1 MSNSSSNTSSNTSKR
16 QTILLAVV
24 FGAIGLIAPFAS
36 NGTVVL
42 LLLGVFAVPVLARAD
57 ALRWPFLDPL
67 LAIGLAVLVAWSMVS
82 TLWAPGPS
90 FTSSLRTAGVI
101 LAGLV
106 LVKTAWHLDAKA
118 RHRARI
124 AVMVGILAAMVFFA
138 FELATTAAITRLL
151 RGIALADFRVPE
163 GFNPVSRGTAV
174 LALLLWPAV
183 AVLWR
188 VWGKPA
194 WSLMTIAAA
203 AAIAILLPMLAGFV
217 AIAVGAVTFAFAYRF
232 RRATLAVMAAAFVA
246 YAVAAPVLSTT
257 VLGPE
262 LVTKMATK
270 IPLSWEHRLG
280 IWRHVAGKALER
292 PWRGHGFDASRYFG
306 RAGDTFKAVKASKE
320 RTRLEALP
328 LHPHNAVLQLW
339 LELGIIGIGA
349 FLLIFAGIVRTIW
362 SLGGP
367 AILGAAATASLA
379 SYLTVALLSFGV
391 WQSWWHATAWLGAG
405 ALVIIGRHPLEPEQ
419 SADPT
424 AGPGKSPT

>member
-1 MSNSSSNTSSNTSKR
+1 MSNTPKR

-24 FGAIGLIAPFAS
+24 FGAIGFIAPFAS
-36 NGTVVL
+36 NGTMVL
-42 LLLGVFAVPVLARAD
+42 LLLGVFAVPVLTRPE

-67 LAIGLAVLVAWSMVS
+67 LATGLMVLVIWSMIS

-101 LAGLV
+101 LAGLL
-106 LVKTAWHLDAKA
+106 LVKTVWHLDVKA
-118 RHRARI
+118 RRGALI
-124 AVMVGILAAMVFFA
+124 AVMAGILAAILFFA

-151 RGIALADFRVPE
+151 RGIALADFRVPQ

-174 LALLLWPAV
+174 LAILLWPAV
-183 AVLWR
+183 AALWR

-194 WSLMTIAAA
+194 WSIMTIAAA
-203 AAIAILLPMLAGFV
+203 AAVALLLPMLAGFL
-217 AIAVGAVTFAFAYRF
+217 AISVGAVTFALAYRF
-232 RRATLAVMAAAFVA
+232 RRVTLAAMAVAFVA

-262 LVTKMATK
+262 LVTKIGMET
-270 IPLSWEHRLG
+270 PVSWGHRLG

-292 PWRGHGFDASRYFG
+292 PWRGHGFDASRYLG
-306 RAGDTFKAVKASKE
+306 RAGDTVKAVKG
-320 RTRLEALP
+320 RPRLAALP

-339 LELGIIGIGA
+339 LELGIIGIAA

-362 SLGGP
+362 SHGGH
-367 AILGAAATASLA
+367 AIIAAAATACLA

-405 ALVIIGRHPLEPEQ
+405 ALVIIGRHPPIPRQ
-419 SADPT
+419 SEAS
-424 AGPGKSPT
+424 ASGPGKSSA

>member
-1 MSNSSSNTSSNTSKR
+1 MSNPSNPSRR
-16 QTILLAVV
+16 QTILLAAA

-42 LLLGVFAVPVLARAD
+42 LLLGVLAVPVLTRTQ
-57 ALRWPFLDPL
+57 ALSWPFIDPL
-67 LAIGLAVLVAWSMVS
+67 LGGGLMALVAWSMVS

-90 FTSSLRTAGVI
+90 FTSSLRTALVI

-106 LVKTAWHLDAKA
+106 LVKTAVHLDAIT
-118 RHRARI
+118 RRRAQI
-124 AVMVGILAAMVFFA
+124 AVMVGILAAMFFFA
-138 FELATTAAITRLL
+138 FELATSAAITRML
-151 RGIALADFRVPE
+151 RGIPLADFDAPV

-174 LALLLWPAV
+174 LALVLWPAV

-188 VWGKPA
+188 LWGKPA
-194 WSLMTIAAA
+194 WGIMAIAAA
-203 AAIAILLPMLAGFV
+203 ATVALLLPMLAGFL
-217 AIAVGAVTFAFAYRF
+217 AIAVGAVTFALAYRF

-262 LVTKMATK
+262 LLAKVE
-270 IPLSWEHRLG
+270 IGQPLSWEHRLG

-306 RAGDTFKAVKASKE
+306 RAGVTVQALNKE
-320 RTRLEALP
+320 DRFDALP

-339 LELGIIGIGA
+339 LELGIIGIAA
-349 FLLIFAGIVRTIW
+349 FLLIFAGVVRTIW
-362 SLGGP
+362 RLGGH
-367 AILGAAATASLA
+367 AIIGAAATASLA

-405 ALVIIGRHPLEPEQ
+405 ALVIVGRHAMEPGP
-419 SADPT
+419 SA
-424 AGPGKSPT
+424 ACARAPGDSTT

>member
-1 MSNSSSNTSSNTSKR
+1 MSNPSSNTSKR

-42 LLLGVFAVPVLARAD
+42 LLLGVFAVPVLTRLQ

-67 LAIGLAVLVAWSMVS
+67 LATGLAVLVIWSMIS

-101 LAGLV
+101 LAGLL

-118 RHRARI
+118 CRWVRI
-124 AVMVGILAAMVFFA
+124 AVMAGILAAMVFFA

-151 RGIALADFRVPE
+151 RGIALADFRVPH

-174 LALLLWPAV
+174 LAVLLWPAV

-188 VWGKPA
+188 AWGKPA

-203 AAIAILLPMLAGFV
+203 ATIAILLPMLAGFL
-217 AIAVGAVTFAFAYRF
+217 AIAVGAVTFALAYRF

-262 LVTKMATK
+262 ILTKMDTETP
-270 IPLSWEHRLG
+270 ISWEHRLG
-280 IWRHVAGKALER
+280 IWRHVAGKALEQ

-306 RAGDTFKAVKASKE
+306 RAGDTIKALKGGP
-320 RTRLEALP
+320 RLEALP

-339 LELGIIGIGA
+339 LELGIIGIAA

-362 SLGGP
+362 SLGGH

-405 ALVIIGRHPLEPEQ
+405 ALVIVGRHPLGPGQ
-419 SADPT
+419 SADN
-424 AGPGKSPT
+424 ARAPGKSAI